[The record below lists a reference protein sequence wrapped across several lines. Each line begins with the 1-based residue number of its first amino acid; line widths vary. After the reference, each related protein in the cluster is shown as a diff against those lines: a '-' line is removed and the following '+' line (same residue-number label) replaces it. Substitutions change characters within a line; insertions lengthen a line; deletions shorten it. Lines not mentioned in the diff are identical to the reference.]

1 MNSQKKIIS
10 PLIILFV
17 VLSGFLV
24 TSNAL
29 LSRWGI
35 DNSVLII
42 ANILF
47 FVVSLLVF
55 FMQRK
60 ALYHSNP
67 NVFVRSVMAGMLI
80 KMGVCVFAVILYR
93 LLAGNGTSKISV
105 FAAMFVYLLYLGVEV
120 AVITKLNKQ
129 KKCLSRKLPS
139 TS

>member
-1 MNSQKKIIS
+1 MNSQKRIIS
-10 PLIILFV
+10 PLIVLFV

-24 TSNAL
+24 ASKAL

-35 DNSVLII
+35 NNEVLII

-60 ALYHSNP
+60 ALYHTNP

-93 LLAGNGTSKISV
+93 LLAGKDTSKISV

-129 KKCLSRKLPS
+129 KNV
-139 TS
+139 

>member
-67 NVFVRSVMAGMLI
+67 NVFVRSVMADMLI

-129 KKCLSRKLPS
+129 KNV
-139 TS
+139 

>member
-10 PLIILFV
+10 PLIVLFV

-24 TSNAL
+24 SSKAL

-35 DNSVLII
+35 ENEVLII

-60 ALYHSNP
+60 ALYHTNP

-93 LLAGNGTSKISV
+93 LFAGKEVSKISV

-129 KKCLSRKLPS
+129 KNV
-139 TS
+139 

>member
-1 MNSQKKIIS
+1 MNSQKRIIS
-10 PLIILFV
+10 PLIVLFV

-24 TSNAL
+24 SSKAL

-35 DNSVLII
+35 NNEVLII

-60 ALYHSNP
+60 ALYHTNP

-93 LLAGNGTSKISV
+93 LLAGKDVSKISV

-129 KKCLSRKLPS
+129 KNV
-139 TS
+139 

>member
-1 MNSQKKIIS
+1 MDSQKKVIS
-10 PLIILFV
+10 PLIALFV
-17 VLSGFLV
+17 VLTGFLV
-24 TSNAL
+24 ASNAL

-35 DNSVLII
+35 EYEILII
-42 ANILF
+42 ANVLF

-80 KMGVCVFAVILYR
+80 KMGVSVFAVILYR
-93 LLAGNGTSKISV
+93 LLAGKDVSKISV

-129 KKCLSRKLPS
+129 KNV
-139 TS
+139 

>member
-1 MNSQKKIIS
+1 MDSQKKIIS
-10 PLIILFV
+10 PLIGLFV

-24 TSNAL
+24 VLKAL

-35 DNSVLII
+35 DNGILII

-60 ALYHSNP
+60 ALYHTNP

-93 LLAGNGTSKISV
+93 LVAGKDVSKISV
-105 FAAMFVYLLYLGVEV
+105 FAAMFIYLLYLGVEV

-129 KKCLSRKLPS
+129 KNV
-139 TS
+139 